1 MVEKPPH
8 RSVCPGSNHS
18 KHVTCGSF
26 SESAPGHHGFVTD
39 FPEQVRDDAFE
50 LFTAEAA
57 RVRLED
63 RTGDV
68 RVVLRSGHILIGEL
82 STSELVSG
90 HLELLDT
97 RGRHLLVPT
106 AAVSVMHGSSTAL
119 RDEAPSGAS
128 RSLASRLR
136 ETWSAGARLRVL
148 LASGEWLGGV
158 IVLVASDHVELATG
172 GDHCVIPFAAG
183 QAWDVG
189 RAL

>member
-1 MVEKPPH
+1 M
-8 RSVCPGSNHS
+8 
-18 KHVTCGSF
+18 
-26 SESAPGHHGFVTD
+26 TD
-39 FPEQVRDDAFE
+39 FSEQVRDDAFE
-50 LFTAEAA
+50 LFAAEAA

-82 STSELVSG
+82 STSDVVSD

-97 RGRHLLVPT
+97 RGRQLLVST
-106 AAVSVMHGSSTAL
+106 NAISVMHGSSAAL
-119 RDEAPSGAS
+119 RDEASGGAS

-136 ETWSAGARLRVL
+136 ETWSAGGRLRVL
-148 LASGEWLGGV
+148 LASGEWLGGA
-158 IVLVASDHVELATG
+158 IVLVASDHVELAIG
-172 GDHCVIPFAAG
+172 GYPCVIPFAAG